1 MFVYETGGK
10 KFSSSRSLAFLFFF
24 LSQGVNQACVQPGVA
39 PGRKAEGKE
48 LFSIS
53 CACDESSLNVWA
65 TTAVRRRVCQLVLTE
80 AQALH
85 QSNGASCHLDA
96 VNA

>member
-1 MFVYETGGK
+1 MKLGVK
-10 KFSSSRSLAFLFFF
+10 NVPALALPPFFFNLFF
-24 LSQGVNQACVQPGVA
+24 LQGVNQACVQPGAA
-39 PGRKAEGKE
+39 PGREAEGKE

-80 AQALH
+80 TQALH
-85 QSNGASCHLDA
+85 QPNGASRHLDTVDA
-96 VNA
+96 